1 MCSISLFVH
10 TSVLSIV
17 CPQDLDPSALV
28 EVVIAYGDQTLLV
41 PLAPEKTLRDARAA
55 IAVETTGTPLHK
67 DLALLRFLRE
77 IGSHRF
83 WVGPGQE
90 DKVLLSACLSTNTY
104 SAKDFIPELVVK
116 LDVTGYVVPVEEP
129 TDRPVEE
136 PTDGPVEEP
145 TDGPVEEPT
154 DVLVTPTDR
163 PSSK

>member
-55 IAVETTGTPLHK
+55 IAVETTGTPLHQ
-67 DLALLRFLRE
+67 DLASLRFLRHK
-77 IGSHRF
+77 GPHQF
-83 WVGPGQE
+83 WVSPGQE
-90 DKVLLSACLSTNTY
+90 QKVLLSACLSTNTY
-104 SAKDFIPELVVK
+104 SAKDFMLELVVK
-116 LDVTGYVVPVEEP
+116 LDKTGLQVPVEE
-129 TDRPVEE
+129 DN
-136 PTDGPVEEP
+136 
-145 TDGPVEEPT
+145 
-154 DVLVTPTDR
+154 VTPTDR